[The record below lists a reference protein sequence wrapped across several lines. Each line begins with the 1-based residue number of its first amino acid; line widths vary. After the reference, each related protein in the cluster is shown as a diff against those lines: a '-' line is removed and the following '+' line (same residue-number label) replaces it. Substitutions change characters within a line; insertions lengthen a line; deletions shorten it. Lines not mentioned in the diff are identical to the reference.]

1 MGKLERNTDPYE
13 PILGGAGPDDEHW
26 KQTEEGSP
34 VPVRPA
40 AHSWEHRPWLLL
52 GPVLPLLA
60 ARRKSEVGA
69 GTTKAAAA
77 QETPG

>member
-1 MGKLERNTDPYE
+1 MLNVILSGKLERNTDPYE

-40 AHSWEHRPWLLL
+40 VHSWEHRP
-52 GPVLPLLA
+52 
-60 ARRKSEVGA
+60 R
-69 GTTKAAAA
+69 
-77 QETPG
+77 